1 MSELIAFIGVGN
13 MGNPMAQNL
22 AKAGKKVRVFDVSK
36 KMTELAKEKKLE
48 VVENLDALI
57 TNEVTTVITMLPEG
71 KNSKEVY
78 LGDKGIINKISKNC
92 LLIDCSTIDIQ
103 TSIEIGKKATEKGIK
118 MIDAPVSGGVMGAQK
133 ATLNIM
139 VGGTEDAFNLALPLL
154 KIMGKNIF
162 HAGGLGSGNG
172 AKICNNMSLGITMIA
187 ASESLMLAK
196 RLNIDIKKVHEIMKN
211 ASGNS
216 WPISVYPPLPGL
228 IEGTPSNNKY
238 RPGFSAGMMNKDLKL
253 ANECA
258 RKAKASTPLGDMA
271 LEIYNKFCEDG
282 NDTKDFS
289 AISKVIGGDAW
300 NYPID

>member
-1 MSELIAFIGVGN
+1 MSELIAFIGIGN
-13 MGNPMAQNL
+13 MGSPMAENL
-22 AKAGKKVRVFDVSK
+22 VKAGKNVKVFDASASMVEK
-36 KMTELAKEKKLE
+36 AKEKKLE
-48 VVENLDALI
+48 VAKNLDELI

-71 KNSKEVY
+71 KNSEEVY
-78 LGDKGIINKISKNC
+78 LGDKGIINKVSKNC

-103 TSIEIGKKATEKGIK
+103 TSIEIGKKASEKGIK

-139 VGGTEDAFNLALPLL
+139 VGGTKESFDLALPLL

-162 HAGGLGSGNG
+162 HAGDLGSGNG

-216 WPISVYPPLPGL
+216 WPISIYPPLPGL
-228 IEGTPSNNKY
+228 IEGTPSNNNY

-258 RKAKASTPLGDMA
+258 KQVNASTPLGAMA
-271 LEIYNKFCEDG
+271 LNIYNKFCEEG
-282 NDTKDFS
+282 NDNKDFS
-289 AISKVIGGDAW
+289 AISKVIGKDAW
-300 NYPID
+300 DYPID

>member
-13 MGNPMAQNL
+13 MGLPMAENL
-22 AKAGKKVRVFDVSK
+22 MKSGKKIRVFDVSK
-36 KMTELAKEKKLE
+36 KTIEIAQKKNLD
-48 VVENLDALI
+48 VVENLSDLV
-57 TNEVTTVITMLPEG
+57 TRDVTTVITMLPEG
-71 KNSKEVY
+71 KHSKEVF
-78 LGDKGIINKISKNC
+78 LGENGIINKVSKDC

-103 TSIEIGKKATEKGIK
+103 TSKEIGKKATENGIK

-139 VGGTEDAFNLALPLL
+139 VGGTKEAFDLALPLL

-162 HAGGLGSGNG
+162 HAGELGSGNG

-216 WPISVYPPLPGL
+216 WPISVYPPLPDL
-228 IEGTPSNNKY
+228 IEGTPSNNNY

-253 ANECA
+253 AYECA
-258 RKAKASTPLGDMA
+258 KSVSADTPLGKMA
-271 LEIYNKFCEDG
+271 LEIYEKFCKEG
-282 NDTKDFS
+282 NDDKDFS
-289 AISKVIGGDAW
+289 AISKVIGCDAW
-300 NYPID
+300 DYPIE

>member
-13 MGNPMAQNL
+13 MGLPMAENL
-22 AKAGKKVRVFDVSK
+22 MKSGKKIKVFDVSK
-36 KMTELAKEKKLE
+36 KTLDIAREKKLD
-48 VVENLDALI
+48 VVDDFNELI
-57 TNEVTTVITMLPEG
+57 TKEVSTVITMLPEG
-71 KNSKEVY
+71 KHSKEVF
-78 LGDKGIINKISKNC
+78 LGDNGIINKVSKNC

-103 TSIEIGKKATEKGIK
+103 TSKEIGKNATEKGIL

-139 VGGTEDAFNLALPLL
+139 VGGSKKAFDLALPLL

-162 HAGGLGSGNG
+162 HAGDLGSGNG
-172 AKICNNMSLGITMIA
+172 AKICNNMSLGVAMIV

-228 IEGTPSNNKY
+228 IDGTPSNNNY

-258 RKAKASTPLGDMA
+258 KSVDADTPLGKMA
-271 LEIYNKFCEDG
+271 LEIYDKFCKEG
-282 NDTKDFS
+282 NKEKDFS

-300 NYPID
+300 DYPIE

>member
-13 MGNPMAQNL
+13 MGLPMAENL
-22 AKAGKKVRVFDVSK
+22 MKSGKKIKVFDVSK
-36 KMTELAKEKKLE
+36 KTIEIAKKKNLD
-48 VVENLDALI
+48 VVENLSDLV
-57 TNEVTTVITMLPEG
+57 TTDVTTVITMLPEG
-71 KNSKEVY
+71 KHSKEVF
-78 LGDKGIINKISKNC
+78 LGENGIINKVSKDC

-103 TSIEIGKKATEKGIK
+103 TSKEIGKKATENGIK

-139 VGGTEDAFNLALPLL
+139 VGGTKEAFDLALPLL

-162 HAGGLGSGNG
+162 HAGELGSGNG

-216 WPISVYPPLPGL
+216 WPISVYPPLPDL
-228 IEGTPSNNKY
+228 IEGTPSNNNY

-253 ANECA
+253 AYECA
-258 RKAKASTPLGDMA
+258 KSVSADTPLGKAA
-271 LEIYNKFCEDG
+271 LEIYEKFCKDG
-282 NDTKDFS
+282 NDDKDFS

-300 NYPID
+300 DYPIE

>member
-1 MSELIAFIGVGN
+1 MIEKIAFIGVGN
-13 MGNPMAQNL
+13 MGGPMAENL
-22 AKAGKKVRVFDVSK
+22 LKSGKEIKVFDVSNLMLEK
-36 KMTELAKEKKLE
+36 AKEKGLE
-48 VVENLDALI
+48 VVTSIKDLI
-57 TNEVTTVITMLPEG
+57 SKEISIVITMLPEG
-71 KNSKEVY
+71 KHSKEIY
-78 LGDKGIINKISKNC
+78 LGDNGIINKVTKDC
-92 LLIDCSTIDIQ
+92 LLIDCSTIDIE
-103 TSIEIGKKATEKGIK
+103 TSKEIGKAATDKGIM

-133 ATLNIM
+133 AALNIM
-139 VGGTEDAFNLALPLL
+139 VGGSKEAFDRALPVLN
-154 KIMGKNIF
+154 IMGKNIY
-162 HAGGLGSGNG
+162 HAGEIGSGNG

-228 IEGTPSNNKY
+228 IEGTPSNNNY

-258 RKAKASTPLGDMA
+258 KSVNAETPLGKMA
-271 LEIYNKFCEDG
+271 LQIYSKFCEDG
-282 NDTKDFS
+282 NDSKDFS

-300 NYPID
+300 DYTID

>member
-13 MGNPMAQNL
+13 MGNPMANNL
-22 AKAGKKVRVFDVSK
+22 VKAGKKVKVFDVSK
-36 KMTELAKEKKLE
+36 NMIEKAKEKKLE
-48 VVENLDALI
+48 VVENLDDLI
-57 TNEVTTVITMLPEG
+57 TNKVTTVITMLPEG

-78 LGDKGIINKISKNC
+78 LGDKGIINKVSKNC

-139 VGGTEDAFNLALPLL
+139 VGGKKDAYNIALPLL

-162 HAGGLGSGNG
+162 HAGELGSGNG

-216 WPISVYPPLPGL
+216 WPISIYPPLPGL
-228 IEGTPSNNKY
+228 IEGTPSNNNY

-258 RKAKASTPLGDMA
+258 KKVNASTPLGTMA
-271 LEIYNKFCEDG
+271 LKIYNNFCEEG
-282 NDTKDFS
+282 NDNKDFS
-289 AISKVIGGDAW
+289 AISKVVGGDAW
-300 NYPID
+300 DYPID

>member
-1 MSELIAFIGVGN
+1 MFELIAFIGVGN
-13 MGNPMAQNL
+13 MGLPMAENL
-22 AKAGKKVRVFDVSK
+22 MKSGKKIKVFDVSK
-36 KMTELAKEKKLE
+36 KTLDIAREKKLD
-48 VVENLDALI
+48 VVDDFNELI
-57 TNEVTTVITMLPEG
+57 TKEVSIVITMLPEG
-71 KNSKEVY
+71 KHSKEVF
-78 LGDKGIINKISKNC
+78 LGDNGIINKVSKNC

-103 TSIEIGKKATEKGIK
+103 TSKEIGKKATEKGIL
-118 MIDAPVSGGVMGAQK
+118 MIDAPVSGRVMGAQK

-139 VGGTEDAFNLALPLL
+139 VGGSNKAFDLALPLL

-162 HAGGLGSGNG
+162 HAGDLGSGNG
-172 AKICNNMSLGITMIA
+172 AKICNNMSLGVAMIV

-228 IEGTPSNNKY
+228 IEGTPSNNNY

-258 RKAKASTPLGDMA
+258 KSVDADTPLGKMA
-271 LEIYNKFCEDG
+271 LEIYDKFCKEG
-282 NDTKDFS
+282 NEEKDFS
-289 AISKVIGGDAW
+289 AISKLIGGDAW
-300 NYPID
+300 DYPIE

>member
-13 MGNPMAQNL
+13 MGLPMAENL
-22 AKAGKKVRVFDVSK
+22 MKSEKKIKVFDISK
-36 KMTELAKEKKLE
+36 KTIDIAKEKKLD
-48 VVENLDALI
+48 VVENLDDLI
-57 TNEVTTVITMLPEG
+57 TTEVSTVITMLPEG
-71 KNSKEVY
+71 KHSKEVF
-78 LGDKGIINKISKNC
+78 LGDNGVINKVSKDC

-103 TSIEIGKKATEKGIK
+103 TSKEIGKKATEKGIQ

-139 VGGTEDAFNLALPLL
+139 VGGSKKAFDLALPLL

-162 HAGGLGSGNG
+162 HAGDLGSGNG
-172 AKICNNMSLGITMIA
+172 AKICNNMSLGIAMIA

-228 IEGTPSNNKY
+228 IDGTPSNNNY

-258 RKAKASTPLGDMA
+258 KQVNASTPLGAMA
-271 LEIYNKFCEDG
+271 LDIYNKFCEDG

-289 AISKVIGGDAW
+289 AISKVIGEDAW
-300 NYPID
+300 NYSID

>member
-13 MGNPMAQNL
+13 MGLPMAENL
-22 AKAGKKVRVFDVSK
+22 MKSGKKIKVFDISK
-36 KMTELAKEKKLE
+36 KTLDIAREKKLD
-48 VVENLDALI
+48 VVDDFNELI
-57 TNEVTTVITMLPEG
+57 TKEVSTVITMLPEG
-71 KNSKEVY
+71 KHSKEVF
-78 LGDKGIINKISKNC
+78 LGENGIINKVSKNC

-103 TSIEIGKKATEKGIK
+103 TSKEIGKKATESGIK

-139 VGGTEDAFNLALPLL
+139 VGGTKEAFELALPLL

-162 HAGGLGSGNG
+162 HAGELGSGNG

-196 RLNIDIKKVHEIMKN
+196 RLKIDIKKIHEIMKN

-228 IEGTPSNNKY
+228 IEGTPSSNKY

-258 RKAKASTPLGDMA
+258 KSVDAETPLGKMA

-282 NDTKDFS
+282 NGDKDFS
-289 AISKVIGGDAW
+289 AISKVIGTDAW
-300 NYPID
+300 DYPIE

>member
-1 MSELIAFIGVGN
+1 MIEKIAFIGVGN
-13 MGNPMAQNL
+13 MGGPMAENL
-22 AKAGKKVRVFDVSK
+22 LKSGKEIKVFDVSNLMLEK
-36 KMTELAKEKKLE
+36 AKEKGFE
-48 VVENLDALI
+48 VATNIKDLI
-57 TNEVTTVITMLPEG
+57 SKEISIVITMLPEG
-71 KNSKEVY
+71 KHSKEIY
-78 LGDKGIINKISKNC
+78 LGDNGIINKVTKDC
-92 LLIDCSTIDIQ
+92 LLIDCSTIDIE
-103 TSIEIGKKATEKGIK
+103 TSKEIGKAATDKGIM

-133 ATLNIM
+133 AALNIM
-139 VGGTEDAFNLALPLL
+139 VGGSKEAFDRALPVLN
-154 KIMGKNIF
+154 IMGKNIY
-162 HAGGLGSGNG
+162 HAGEIGSGNG

-228 IEGTPSNNKY
+228 IEGTPSNNNY

-258 RKAKASTPLGDMA
+258 KSVNAETPLGKMA
-271 LEIYNKFCEDG
+271 LQIYSKFCEDG
-282 NDTKDFS
+282 NDSKDFS

-300 NYPID
+300 DYTID

>member
-13 MGNPMAQNL
+13 MGNPMSQNL
-22 AKAGKKVRVFDVSK
+22 VKAGKKVKVFDVSK
-36 KMTELAKEKKLE
+36 KMIDKAKEKKLD
-48 VVENLDALI
+48 VAENLDSLI

-78 LGDKGIINKISKNC
+78 LGDKGLINKVSKNC

-118 MIDAPVSGGVMGAQK
+118 MIDAPVSGGVMGAEK

-139 VGGTEDAFNLALPLL
+139 VGGSKEAFNVALPLL

-162 HAGGLGSGNG
+162 HAGELGSGNG

-228 IEGTPSNNKY
+228 IEGTPSNNNY

-258 RKAKASTPLGDMA
+258 KQVNASTPLGAMA
-271 LEIYNKFCEDG
+271 LEIYNKFCEEG

-289 AISKVIGGDAW
+289 AISKVVGGDAW

>member
-1 MSELIAFIGVGN
+1 MSELIAFIGIGN
-13 MGNPMAQNL
+13 MGSPMAENL
-22 AKAGKKVRVFDVSK
+22 VKAGKSVKVFDASTNIIEK
-36 KMTELAKEKKLE
+36 AKEKKLD
-48 VVENLDALI
+48 VTKNLDELI
-57 TNEVTTVITMLPEG
+57 TKEVTTVITMLPEG

-78 LGDKGIINKISKNC
+78 LGDNGIINKVSKNC

-103 TSIEIGKKATEKGIK
+103 TSIEIGKKASEKGIK

-139 VGGTEDAFNLALPLL
+139 VGGSKEAFDLALPLL
-154 KIMGKNIF
+154 KKMGKNIF
-162 HAGGLGSGNG
+162 HAGDLGSGNG

-196 RLNIDIKKVHEIMKN
+196 RLNIDIKKVHEIMSK

-228 IEGTPSNNKY
+228 IEGTPSNNYY

-258 RKAKASTPLGDMA
+258 KQVKASTPLGTMA
-271 LEIYNKFCEDG
+271 LNIYNKFCEEG
-282 NDTKDFS
+282 NDNKDFS
-289 AISKVIGGDAW
+289 AISKAIGEEAW
-300 NYPID
+300 DYPID

>member
-1 MSELIAFIGVGN
+1 MSELIAFIGIGN
-13 MGNPMAQNL
+13 MGSPMAENL
-22 AKAGKKVRVFDVSK
+22 VKAGKNVKVFDASANMVEK
-36 KMTELAKEKKLE
+36 AKEKKLE
-48 VVENLDALI
+48 VAKNLDELI

-71 KNSKEVY
+71 KNSEEVY
-78 LGDKGIINKISKNC
+78 LGDKGIINKVSKNC

-103 TSIEIGKKATEKGIK
+103 TSIEIGKKALEKGIK

-139 VGGTEDAFNLALPLL
+139 VGGTKESFDLALPLL

-162 HAGGLGSGNG
+162 HAGDLGSGNG

-228 IEGTPSNNKY
+228 IEGTPSGNKY

-258 RKAKASTPLGDMA
+258 KSVDAETPLGKMA
-271 LEIYNKFCEDG
+271 LEIYNKFCEEG
-282 NDTKDFS
+282 NDAKDFS
-289 AISKVIGGDAW
+289 AISKVIGADAW
-300 NYPID
+300 DYPID

>member
-13 MGNPMAQNL
+13 MGLPMAENL
-22 AKAGKKVRVFDVSK
+22 MKSGKKIKVFDVSK
-36 KMTELAKEKKLE
+36 KTLDIAREKKLD
-48 VVENLDALI
+48 VVDDFNELI
-57 TNEVTTVITMLPEG
+57 TKEVSIVIAMLPEG
-71 KNSKEVY
+71 KHSKEVF
-78 LGDKGIINKISKNC
+78 LGDNGIINKVSKNC

-103 TSIEIGKKATEKGIK
+103 TSKEIGKKATEKGIL

-139 VGGTEDAFNLALPLL
+139 VGGSNKAFDLALPLL

-162 HAGGLGSGNG
+162 HAGDLGSGNG
-172 AKICNNMSLGITMIA
+172 AKICNNMSLGVAMIV

-228 IEGTPSNNKY
+228 IEGTPSSNNY

-253 ANECA
+253 ANQCA
-258 RKAKASTPLGDMA
+258 KSVDADTPLGKMA
-271 LEIYNKFCEDG
+271 LEIYDKFCKEG
-282 NDTKDFS
+282 NEEKDFS

-300 NYPID
+300 DYPIE

>member
-13 MGNPMAQNL
+13 MGLPMAENL
-22 AKAGKKVRVFDVSK
+22 MKSGKKIRVFDISK
-36 KMTELAKEKKLE
+36 NTIEIAQKKNLD
-48 VVENLDALI
+48 VVENLSDLV
-57 TNEVTTVITMLPEG
+57 TRDVTTVITMLPEG
-71 KNSKEVY
+71 KHSKEVF
-78 LGDKGIINKISKNC
+78 LGENGIINKVSKDC

-103 TSIEIGKKATEKGIK
+103 TSKEIGKKATENGIK

-139 VGGTEDAFNLALPLL
+139 VGGTKEAFDLALPLL

-162 HAGGLGSGNG
+162 HAGELGSGNG

-216 WPISVYPPLPGL
+216 WPISVYPPLPDL
-228 IEGTPSNNKY
+228 IEGTPSNNNY

-253 ANECA
+253 AYECA
-258 RKAKASTPLGDMA
+258 KSVSADTPLGKAA
-271 LEIYNKFCEDG
+271 LEIYEKFCKDG
-282 NDTKDFS
+282 NDDKDFS

-300 NYPID
+300 DYPIE

>member
-1 MSELIAFIGVGN
+1 MIEKIAFIGVGN
-13 MGNPMAQNL
+13 MGGPMAENL
-22 AKAGKKVRVFDVSK
+22 LKSGKEIKVFDVSNLMLEK
-36 KMTELAKEKKLE
+36 AKEKGLE
-48 VVENLDALI
+48 VATNIKDLI
-57 TNEVTTVITMLPEG
+57 SKEISIVITMLPEG
-71 KNSKEVY
+71 KHSKEIY
-78 LGDKGIINKISKNC
+78 LGDNGIINKVTKDC
-92 LLIDCSTIDIQ
+92 LLIDCSTIDIE
-103 TSIEIGKKATEKGIK
+103 TSKEIGKAATDKGIM

-133 ATLNIM
+133 AALNIM
-139 VGGTEDAFNLALPLL
+139 VGGSKEAFDRALPVLN
-154 KIMGKNIF
+154 IMGKNIY
-162 HAGGLGSGNG
+162 HAGEIGSGNG

-228 IEGTPSNNKY
+228 IEGTPSNNNY

-258 RKAKASTPLGDMA
+258 RSVNAETPLGKMA
-271 LEIYNKFCEDG
+271 LQIYSKFCEDG
-282 NDTKDFS
+282 NDSKDFS

-300 NYPID
+300 DYKID

>member
-13 MGNPMAQNL
+13 MGLPMAENL
-22 AKAGKKVRVFDVSK
+22 MKSGKKIRVFDVSK
-36 KMTELAKEKKLE
+36 KTIKIAKEKKLD
-48 VVENLDALI
+48 VVENL
-57 TNEVTTVITMLPEG
+57 NELVTTDVTTVITMLPEG
-71 KNSKEVY
+71 KHSKEVF
-78 LGDKGIINKISKNC
+78 LGDNGIINKVSKDC

-103 TSIEIGKKATEKGIK
+103 TSKEIGKIATEKGIK

-139 VGGTEDAFNLALPLL
+139 VGGTKEAFDLALPLL

-162 HAGGLGSGNG
+162 HAGELGSGNG
-172 AKICNNMSLGITMIA
+172 AKICNNMSLGIAMIA

-228 IEGTPSNNKY
+228 IEGTPSNNNY

-258 RKAKASTPLGDMA
+258 KSVSADTPLGKAA
-271 LEIYNKFCEDG
+271 LEIYEKFCKDG
-282 NDTKDFS
+282 NDDKDFS

-300 NYPID
+300 DYPIE

>member
-1 MSELIAFIGVGN
+1 MSELIAFIGIGN
-13 MGNPMAQNL
+13 MGSPMAENL
-22 AKAGKKVRVFDVSK
+22 VKAGKNVKVFDTSESVVEK
-36 KMTELAKEKKLE
+36 AKEKKLE
-48 VVENLDALI
+48 VAKNLDELI

-78 LGDKGIINKISKNC
+78 LGDKGIINKVSKNC
-92 LLIDCSTIDIQ
+92 LLVDCSTIDIQ
-103 TSIEIGKKATEKGIK
+103 TSIEIGKKASEKEIK

-139 VGGTEDAFNLALPLL
+139 VGGTNESFDLALPLL

-228 IEGTPSNNKY
+228 IEGTPSNNNY

-258 RKAKASTPLGDMA
+258 KQVNASTPLGTMA
-271 LEIYNKFCEDG
+271 LNIYNKFCEEG
-282 NDTKDFS
+282 NDNKDFS
-289 AISKVIGGDAW
+289 AISKAIGQEAW

>member
-1 MSELIAFIGVGN
+1 MSEKIAFIGVGN
-13 MGNPMAQNL
+13 MGNPMAENL
-22 AKAGKKVRVFDVSK
+22 LKAGNKIKVFDVSK
-36 KMTELAKEKKLE
+36 KMLEKAKEKNLDIADSL
-48 VVENLDALI
+48 ENLISDEI
-57 TNEVTTVITMLPEG
+57 STVITMLPEG
-71 KNSKEVY
+71 KHSKEIY
-78 LGDKGIINKISKNC
+78 LGDNGIINKVSKDC
-92 LLIDCSTIDIQ
+92 LLIDCSTIDIE
-103 TSIEIGKKATEKGIK
+103 TAKEIGKAADNQGIM
-118 MIDAPVSGGVMGAQK
+118 MIDAPVSGGIMGAQK

-139 VGGTEDAFNLALPLL
+139 VGGSKEAFDRALPVL
-154 KIMGKNIF
+154 KVMGKNIY
-162 HAGGLGSGNG
+162 HAGEIGSGNG

-228 IEGTPSNNKY
+228 IDGTPSNNNY

-258 RKAKASTPLGDMA
+258 KNAGADTPLGKMA
-271 LEIYNKFCEDG
+271 LEIYSKFCEEG

-300 NYPID
+300 DYPID

>member
-13 MGNPMAQNL
+13 MGLPMAENL
-22 AKAGKKVRVFDVSK
+22 MKSWKKIKVFDDSK
-36 KMTELAKEKKLE
+36 KILDIAREKKLD
-48 VVENLDALI
+48 VVNNFNELI
-57 TNEVTTVITMLPEG
+57 TKEVSTVITMLPEG
-71 KNSKEVY
+71 KHSKEVF
-78 LGDKGIINKISKNC
+78 LGDNGIINKVSKNC

-103 TSIEIGKKATEKGIK
+103 TSKEIGKKATEKGIL

-139 VGGTEDAFNLALPLL
+139 VGGSKKAFDLALPLL

-162 HAGGLGSGNG
+162 HAGDLGSGNG
-172 AKICNNMSLGITMIA
+172 AKICNNMSLGVAMIV

-228 IEGTPSNNKY
+228 IEGTPSNNNY

-258 RKAKASTPLGDMA
+258 KSVDADTPLGKMA
-271 LEIYNKFCEDG
+271 LEIYDKFCKEG
-282 NDTKDFS
+282 NEEKDFS

-300 NYPID
+300 DYPIE

>member
-13 MGNPMAQNL
+13 MGLPMAENL
-22 AKAGKKVRVFDVSK
+22 MKSGKKIKVFDISK
-36 KMTELAKEKKLE
+36 KTLDIAREKKLD
-48 VVENLDALI
+48 VVDDFNELI
-57 TNEVTTVITMLPEG
+57 TKEVSTVITMLPEG
-71 KNSKEVY
+71 KHSKEVF
-78 LGDKGIINKISKNC
+78 LGENGIINKVSKNC
-92 LLIDCSTIDIQ
+92 LLIDCSTIDIH
-103 TSIEIGKKATEKGIK
+103 TSKEIGKKATVNGIK

-139 VGGTEDAFNLALPLL
+139 VGGTKEAFELALPLL

-162 HAGGLGSGNG
+162 HAGELGSGNG

-196 RLNIDIKKVHEIMKN
+196 RLKIDIKKIHEIMKN

-228 IEGTPSNNKY
+228 IEGTPSSNKY

-258 RKAKASTPLGDMA
+258 KSVDAETPLGKMA

-282 NDTKDFS
+282 NGDKDFS
-289 AISKVIGGDAW
+289 AISKVIGTDAW
-300 NYPID
+300 DYPIE

>member
-13 MGNPMAQNL
+13 MGLPMAENL
-22 AKAGKKVRVFDVSK
+22 MKSGKKIRVFDVSK
-36 KMTELAKEKKLE
+36 NTIEIAQKKNLD
-48 VVENLDALI
+48 VVENLSDLV
-57 TNEVTTVITMLPEG
+57 TREVSTVITMLPEG
-71 KNSKEVY
+71 KHSKEVF
-78 LGDKGIINKISKNC
+78 LGDNGIINKVSKNC

-103 TSIEIGKKATEKGIK
+103 TSKEIGKKATEKGIL

-139 VGGTEDAFNLALPLL
+139 VGGSKKAFDLALPLL

-162 HAGGLGSGNG
+162 HAGDLGSGNG
-172 AKICNNMSLGITMIA
+172 AKICNNMSLGVAMIV

-216 WPISVYPPLPGL
+216 WPISVYPPLPDL
-228 IEGTPSNNKY
+228 IEGTPSNNNY

-253 ANECA
+253 AYECA
-258 RKAKASTPLGDMA
+258 KSVSADTPLGKAA
-271 LEIYNKFCEDG
+271 LEIYEKFCKDG
-282 NDTKDFS
+282 NDDKDFS

-300 NYPID
+300 DYPIE

>member
-13 MGNPMAQNL
+13 MGLPMAENL
-22 AKAGKKVRVFDVSK
+22 MKSGKKIRVFDVSK
-36 KMTELAKEKKLE
+36 NTIEIAKKKNLD
-48 VVENLDALI
+48 VVENLSDLV
-57 TNEVTTVITMLPEG
+57 TRDVTTVITMLPEG
-71 KNSKEVY
+71 KHSKEVF
-78 LGDKGIINKISKNC
+78 LGENGIINKVSKDC

-103 TSIEIGKKATEKGIK
+103 TSKEIGKKATENGIK

-139 VGGTEDAFNLALPLL
+139 VGGTKEAFDLALPLL

-162 HAGGLGSGNG
+162 HAGELGSGNG

-216 WPISVYPPLPGL
+216 WPISVYPPLPDL
-228 IEGTPSNNKY
+228 IEGTPSNNNY

-253 ANECA
+253 AYECA
-258 RKAKASTPLGDMA
+258 KSVSADTPLGKAA
-271 LEIYNKFCEDG
+271 LEIYEKFCKDG
-282 NDTKDFS
+282 NNDKDFS

-300 NYPID
+300 DYPID

>member
-13 MGNPMAQNL
+13 MGLPMAENL
-22 AKAGKKVRVFDVSK
+22 MKSGKKIKVFDVSK
-36 KMTELAKEKKLE
+36 MTIDIAKEKKLD
-48 VVENLDALI
+48 VVENLNDLI
-57 TNEVTTVITMLPEG
+57 TTEVSTVITMLPEG
-71 KNSKEVY
+71 KHSKEVF
-78 LGDKGIINKISKNC
+78 LGDDGIINKVSKDC

-103 TSIEIGKKATEKGIK
+103 TSKEIGKKATEKGIQ

-139 VGGTEDAFNLALPLL
+139 VGGTKEAFDLALPLL

-162 HAGGLGSGNG
+162 HAGDLGSGNG
-172 AKICNNMSLGITMIA
+172 AKICNNMSLGIAMIA

-228 IEGTPSNNKY
+228 IEGTPSNNNY

-253 ANECA
+253 ASECA
-258 RKAKASTPLGDMA
+258 ESVSADTPLGKMA
-271 LEIYNKFCEDG
+271 LEIYKKFCEEG

-300 NYPID
+300 DYPID

>member
-1 MSELIAFIGVGN
+1 MTDLIAFIGVGN
-13 MGNPMAQNL
+13 MGNPMSQNL
-22 AKAGKKVRVFDVSK
+22 VKAGKKVKVFDVSK
-36 KMTELAKEKKLE
+36 KMIELAKKNRLD
-48 VVENLDALI
+48 VVENLNDLI
-57 TNEVTTVITMLPEG
+57 TDEVTTVITMLPEG
-71 KNSKEVY
+71 KNSKDVY
-78 LGDKGIINKISKNC
+78 LGNEGIINKVSKDC
-92 LLIDCSTIDIQ
+92 LLIDCSTIDIR
-103 TSIEIGKKATEKGIK
+103 TSIEIGNKAKEKGIN
-118 MIDAPVSGGVMGAQK
+118 MIDAPVSGGVMGAQN

-139 VGGTEDAFNLALPLL
+139 AGGTKEAFELALPLL

-162 HAGGLGSGNG
+162 HAGDLGSGNG

-228 IEGTPSNNKY
+228 IDGTPSNNNYK
-238 RPGFSAGMMNKDLKL
+238 PGFSVGMMNKDLKL

-258 RKAKASTPLGDMA
+258 KQVKAFTPLGAMA
-271 LEIYNKFCEDG
+271 LEIYNKFCEEG
-282 NDTKDFS
+282 NENKDFS
-289 AISKVIGGDAW
+289 AISKVVGGDAW

>member
-1 MSELIAFIGVGN
+1 
-13 MGNPMAQNL
+13 MAENL
-22 AKAGKKVRVFDVSK
+22 MKSGKKIKVFDVSK
-36 KMTELAKEKKLE
+36 KTLDIAREKKLD
-48 VVENLDALI
+48 VVNDFNELI
-57 TNEVTTVITMLPEG
+57 TKEVSTVITMLPEG
-71 KNSKEVY
+71 KHSKEVF
-78 LGDKGIINKISKNC
+78 LGDNGIINKVSKNC

-103 TSIEIGKKATEKGIK
+103 TSKEIGKKATEKGIL

-139 VGGTEDAFNLALPLL
+139 VGGSKKAFDLALPLL

-162 HAGGLGSGNG
+162 HAGDLGSGNG
-172 AKICNNMSLGITMIA
+172 AKICNNMSLGVAMIV

-228 IEGTPSNNKY
+228 IEGTPSNNNY

-258 RKAKASTPLGDMA
+258 KSVDADTPLGKMA
-271 LEIYNKFCEDG
+271 LEIYDKFCKEG
-282 NDTKDFS
+282 NEEKDFS

-300 NYPID
+300 DYPIE

>member
-1 MSELIAFIGVGN
+1 MSELIAFIGIGN
-13 MGNPMAQNL
+13 MGSPMAENL
-22 AKAGKKVRVFDVSK
+22 VKAGKNVKVFDTSESVVK
-36 KMTELAKEKKLE
+36 KAKEKKLE
-48 VVENLDALI
+48 VAKNLDELI

-78 LGDKGIINKISKNC
+78 LGDNGIINKVSKNC
-92 LLIDCSTIDIQ
+92 LLVDCSTIDIQ
-103 TSIEIGKKATEKGIK
+103 TSIEIGKKASEKEIK

-139 VGGTEDAFNLALPLL
+139 VGGTNESFDLALPLL

-228 IEGTPSNNKY
+228 IEGTPSNNNY

-258 RKAKASTPLGDMA
+258 KQVNASTPLGTMA
-271 LEIYNKFCEDG
+271 LNIYNKFCEEG
-282 NDTKDFS
+282 NDNKDFS
-289 AISKVIGGDAW
+289 AISKVIGEEAW
-300 NYPID
+300 DYPID

>member
-1 MSELIAFIGVGN
+1 MSELIAFIGIGN
-13 MGNPMAQNL
+13 MGSPMAENL
-22 AKAGKKVRVFDVSK
+22 VKAGKKVRAFDISK
-36 KMTELAKEKKLE
+36 KIIEQAKEKNLD
-48 VVENLDALI
+48 VVENLDELI

-78 LGDKGIINKISKNC
+78 LGDNGIIDKVSKNC

-103 TSIEIGKKATEKGIK
+103 TSIEIGKKASEKGIK

-139 VGGTEDAFNLALPLL
+139 VGGTKESFDLALPLL

-162 HAGGLGSGNG
+162 HAGELGSGNG

-216 WPISVYPPLPGL
+216 WPISIYPPLPGL
-228 IEGTPSNNKY
+228 IEGTPSNNNY

-258 RKAKASTPLGDMA
+258 KQVNASTPLGAMA
-271 LEIYNKFCEDG
+271 LNIYNKFCEEG
-282 NDTKDFS
+282 NDNKDFS
-289 AISKVIGGDAW
+289 AISKVIGKDAW
-300 NYPID
+300 DYPID